1 MTPRAPEDL
10 RAEEGCRMRVT
21 MSILKADVGSI
32 GGHTLPSAEML
43 RVVQDRVFAERG
55 RLLIDAYVFHCGD
68 DISILMTHT
77 HGVGDGRVHGLAWE
91 AFREATGVAKG
102 QGLYGAGQDLLVDAF
117 SGNLRGLGPQVA
129 EMEFEERPNEA
140 VMVLAADKTEPGAFN
155 LPLYLV
161 FADPMYSP
169 GLLLSV
175 DLHEGFRFRIMD
187 VEYTEGDRVI
197 ELEAPERLYD
207 IAALLRDTHRYV
219 VESIWSRKYPQEQ
232 AVVVSTTRLRNIAG
246 RYVGKDDPVAIVR
259 VQKIFPATEEFG
271 PAFAIGAFV
280 AGDTR
285 GSHNLPLLPVQ
296 VNTSASTFFC
306 VPMVCALGFA
316 VHGGK
321 LTGPVDLFGDP
332 VWDPVRERIVEKA
345 VEMRRQGFFEPA
357 MLPYSELEYGGIV
370 ARLER
375 LEREFTVRREPAGAP
390 TP

>member
-1 MTPRAPEDL
+1 
-10 RAEEGCRMRVT
+10 
-21 MSILKADVGSI
+21 MSVLKADVGSI
-32 GGHTLPSAEML
+32 GGHTLPSQEML
-43 RVVQDRVFAERG
+43 RVVEDRVGAERG
-55 RLLIDAYVFHCGD
+55 KLLLDTFVFHCGD
-68 DISILMTHT
+68 DISVVMTHQE
-77 HGVGDGRVHGLAWE
+77 GVGSGRVHGLAWD
-91 AFREATGVAKG
+91 AFRAATEVAKG

-129 EMEFEERPNEA
+129 EMSFEERPNEA

-155 LPLYLV
+155 LPLYLA
-161 FADPMYSP
+161 FADPMYSS
-169 GLLLSV
+169 GLLLST

-187 VEYTEGDRVI
+187 VEYTEGERVI

-219 VESIWSRKYPQEQ
+219 IESIWSRKYPEEQ
-232 AVVVSTTRLRNIAG
+232 ATAVSTTRLRKIAG

-271 PAFAIGAFV
+271 PPFALGAFV

-285 GSHNLPLLPVQ
+285 GSHNLPLLPVP
-296 VNTSASTFFC
+296 VNTPASTFFC

-316 VHGGK
+316 LRGGN
-321 LTGPVDLFGDP
+321 LTGPVDLFSDP
-332 VWDPVRERIVEKA
+332 VWEPVRERIVDKA
-345 VEMRRQGFFEPA
+345 LEMRKQGFFEPA

-375 LEREFTVRREPAGAP
+375 LEREFTVRPDSQAVAAEGK
-390 TP
+390 